1 MGLYFLHYKVGVKN
15 LDPHLDCALD
25 PHLSIMLRGLR
36 LIRFLFE
43 KHLFL
48 AKRSKLLEQR
58 SNVKK
63 FKRK

>member
-1 MGLYFLHYKVGVKN
+1 MALYFLHYKVGVKD

-25 PHLSIMLRGLR
+25 PHLSIILRELG

-43 KHLFL
+43 QHLFP

-58 SNVKK
+58 SNVKN
-63 FKRK
+63 FRRK

>member
-1 MGLYFLHYKVGVKN
+1 MALYFLHYRVGAKD

-25 PHLSIMLRGLR
+25 PHLSIMLRELR

-43 KHLFL
+43 QHLFV
-48 AKRSKLLEQR
+48 AKRGKPMEQR

-63 FKRK
+63 CKRK